1 MLGGGPDR
9 IATEFTQ
16 ENRMVAPVTTLTGH
30 VIDGQENH
38 GGHQRID
45 VVNPA
50 TDEVISSVPAG
61 TVADVDAAVR
71 AANKAFRSWSRT
83 SVDERLTVI
92 RRIVAE
98 LTARRE
104 DLAATITAEMGSPI
118 SFSLAV
124 QAGTPIAT
132 STGIAELLAGDFR
145 FAEEIGNSLVL
156 REPIGVVG
164 AITPWNYPLHQ
175 IVAKVVPA
183 LAAGNTVVLK
193 PSEISPLSAG
203 LFMAVLDSAGV
214 PAGVV
219 NLVHGTGPIV
229 GAALAAH
236 PGVDMIS
243 FTGSTRAGKL
253 VSQAASGT
261 VKRVALE
268 LGGKSANV
276 ILDDADLTAAV
287 KKGLANTYINGGQT
301 CTAWTRMVVP
311 AAKHD
316 EIVEL
321 AVAASAKYTVGDPT
335 DPSTRIGPMSSTAQR
350 DRVLG
355 YINKGIEEGATV
367 ACGGPDTGGLPA
379 VGAYVPP
386 TIFANVR
393 PEMTIAQEEI
403 FGPVLSILPYRD
415 EDEAVEIANS
425 TIYGLAGAVFSADSD
440 RALDVAKRLRTGQVS
455 VNGGSFNPVA
465 PFGGY
470 KQSGNGREL
479 GRYGIEEF
487 TELKSI
493 QR

>member
-1 MLGGGPDR
+1 M
-9 IATEFTQ
+9 A
-16 ENRMVAPVTTLTGH
+16 APVTSRTGH
-30 VIDGQENH
+30 VINGEQRDDGGEH
-38 GGHQRID
+38 ID

-50 TDEVISSVPAG
+50 TDEVIASIPAG
-61 TVADVDAAVR
+61 TAADVDAAVR
-71 AANKAFRSWSRT
+71 AANDALRSWSQT
-83 SVDERLTVI
+83 SVAERVAVI
-92 RRIVAE
+92 RAIAAE

-104 DLAATITAEMGSPI
+104 EMAATITAEMGSPI
-118 SFSLAV
+118 GFSLNV
-124 QAGTPIAT
+124 QANLPIAVA
-132 STGIAELLAGDFR
+132 SGVADVLEGGFP
-145 FAEEIGNSLVL
+145 FSEEIGNSLVL
-156 REPIGVVG
+156 REPVGVVG

-175 IVAKVVPA
+175 VVAKVVPA

-193 PSEISPLSAG
+193 PSEISPLAAG
-203 LFMAVLDSAGV
+203 IFMAVVEAAGV
-214 PAGVV
+214 PNGVV
-219 NLVHGTGPIV
+219 NLVHGTGPVV
-229 GAALAAH
+229 GEALSAH

-253 VSQAASGT
+253 VTAAAAGT

-287 KKGLANTYINGGQT
+287 KKGVANTFVNGGQT

-311 AAKHD
+311 AERHD
-316 EIVEL
+316 EIAEM
-321 AVAASAKYTVGDPT
+321 AAAAAAKYTVGDPT
-335 DPSTRIGPMSSTAQR
+335 VDTTRIGPMSSTAQR
-350 DRVLG
+350 NRVLG
-355 YINKGIEEGATV
+355 YINKGIDEGATV
-367 ACGGPDTGGLPA
+367 AYGGADTSSLPSP
-379 VGAYVPP
+379 GAYVPP
-386 TIFANVR
+386 TVFANVR

-425 TIYGLAGAVFSADSD
+425 TIYGLSGSVFSADPD
-440 RALDVAKRLRTGQVS
+440 RALAVAKRMRTGQVS
-455 VNGGSFNPVA
+455 VNGGSFNPMA

-479 GRYGIEEF
+479 GKYGIEEF